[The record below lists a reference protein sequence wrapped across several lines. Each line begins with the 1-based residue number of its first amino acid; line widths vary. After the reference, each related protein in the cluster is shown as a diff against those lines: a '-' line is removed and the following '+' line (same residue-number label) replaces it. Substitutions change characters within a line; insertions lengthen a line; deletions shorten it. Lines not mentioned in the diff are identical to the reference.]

1 MLCSP
6 NTDWFSPPPPL
17 PHPPLFPLF
26 SLFSPLC
33 RGPKPAK
40 HISKWQLLRLSSKK
54 PRLVDFPRLMWHLWL
69 RNRVEGERWGP
80 MAQWWF
86 VWGGGGRQGRGQES
100 ECERTLAVSR
110 LIQDHWF
117 PASFFLPPGHD
128 LHCKWQFCRI
138 GLFSGVRKDCGG
150 RWGWADGGDRGFP
163 QHTGLLDSITSHPS
177 LKKKKKKTLRCT
189 PPPRV
194 LALVP
199 GSHHSCLSSL
209 PGLLFTTEESTTG
222 SLFCRE
228 EAWTT
233 LLLLGVLSPL
243 TSPIR
248 SKKGSA
254 RTECGKL
261 ALCL

>member
-54 PRLVDFPRLMWHLWL
+54 PRLVDFPRLMWHLWP

-150 RWGWADGGDRGFP
+150 RWGWAGGGDRGFP
-163 QHTGLLDSITSHPS
+163 QHTGLLDSINSHPS
-177 LKKKKKKTLRCT
+177 LKKKKKKNPPLHSSSPSPSPCPRIPPQLPLQSPRTSLHYWGKHNRLIVLQRGGLDNSAAPRCI
-189 PPPRV
+189 V
-194 LALVP
+194 
-199 GSHHSCLSSL
+199 
-209 PGLLFTTEESTTG
+209 
-222 SLFCRE
+222 
-228 EAWTT
+228 
-233 LLLLGVLSPL
+233 SPNK
-243 TSPIR
+243 PH
-248 SKKGSA
+248 KV
-254 RTECGKL
+254 
-261 ALCL
+261 